1 MLTEQSVSQ
10 IDDVLAKLKEKMDLL
25 DAEMSDLIRS
35 QTESGGT
42 TQQELEACKRAIQV
56 IK

>member
-1 MLTEQSVSQ
+1 
-10 IDDVLAKLKEKMDLL
+10 
-25 DAEMSDLIRS
+25 LIRS

-56 IK
+56 IKWQKKTCINSEVNVVSL